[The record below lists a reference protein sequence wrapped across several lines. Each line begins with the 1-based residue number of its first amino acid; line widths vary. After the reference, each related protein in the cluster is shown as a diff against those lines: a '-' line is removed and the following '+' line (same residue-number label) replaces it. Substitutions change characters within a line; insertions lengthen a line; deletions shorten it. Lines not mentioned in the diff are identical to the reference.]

1 MGNGGMKSSKRSLRA
16 ILMVGAVVLVVV
28 LGLLPA
34 YIHAYTLSGPS
45 DAPTLLLG
53 DQVWVMRGAYDIRI
67 PYSDRVLLTR
77 RQPSLGDL
85 VQVASPEDG
94 RLMFKRVAALP
105 GDRVAMHQHR
115 LRINGKLVEYAA
127 ADAAAFRSVSP
138 ENHLGSVI
146 ETEMLGSCPH
156 LITFTPD
163 SAKNSFAEVLVP
175 PDHFFLLGDNRDQSQ
190 DSRAWGPVSLQSI
203 RGRVVG
209 EPHRP

>member
-1 MGNGGMKSSKRSLRA
+1 MKSSKRRLRTKL
-16 ILMVGAVVLVVV
+16 IVGAVVFVVV

-34 YIHAYTLSGPS
+34 YIRAYTLSGPS

-53 DQVWVMRGAYDIRI
+53 DRVWVMRGAYDIRV
-67 PYSDRVLLTR
+67 PYSDLVLLTR
-77 RQPSLGDL
+77 RQPNLGDL
-85 VQVASPEDG
+85 VQVASPENG

-115 LRINGKLVEYAA
+115 LRINGNLLEYAA
-127 ADAAAFRSVSP
+127 TDAAAFRSVSS
-138 ENHLGSVI
+138 ENHLGTVI
-146 ETEMLGSCPH
+146 ETEMLGSYPH

-163 SAKNSFAEVLVP
+163 SAKNSFSEVFVP

-190 DSRAWGPVSLQSI
+190 DSRAWGPVPRQSI